1 MHGALYT
8 GSARV
13 CRSPAMNKGVV
24 NDHCWP
30 QKGWQQRGRQIAPA
44 HLAGASQAVR
54 AFIKQYADGAFDPE
68 VMGMLEDAFDDAW
81 RRVQTSKAPYSADEY
96 AVAGRTILARHI
108 IQAAK
113 AGERDPRWLADSAL
127 PYLSRLKLSQ
137 TPPDEIL

>member
-1 MHGALYT
+1 M
-8 GSARV
+8 
-13 CRSPAMNKGVV
+13 
-24 NDHCWP
+24 
-30 QKGWQQRGRQIAPA
+30 
-44 HLAGASQAVR
+44 R

-108 IQAAK
+108 IRAAK

-127 PYLSRLKLSQ
+127 LYLSRQKLSQ